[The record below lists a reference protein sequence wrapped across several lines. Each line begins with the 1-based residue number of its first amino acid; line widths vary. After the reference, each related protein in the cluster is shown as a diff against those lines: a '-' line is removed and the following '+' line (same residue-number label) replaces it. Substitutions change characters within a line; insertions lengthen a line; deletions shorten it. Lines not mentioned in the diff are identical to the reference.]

1 MSVRSSGSINSS
13 TPEERATV
21 KDRSAL
27 LGRGIRLELLTIAW
41 NALEAV
47 VAIGA
52 GMAAGSVAL
61 VGFGLDSVIESI
73 SGVALHRRL
82 SFEFRGATKEESEE
96 SERHALWF
104 VGISFYLI
112 AAYVAYDAVSSL
124 ITRTA
129 PDESYV
135 GIVLAAL
142 SLVAM
147 PLLAWAKRR
156 TGKALHSRA
165 LVADAAETLVCA
177 YLSFA
182 LLLGLALNAAK
193 GWWWADPAAALLMLP
208 LIMREGMEA
217 IASARGGGEPDD

>member
-1 MSVRSSGSINSS
+1 MK
-13 TPEERATV
+13 ATV
-21 KDRSAL
+21 VTDRLRL
-27 LGRGIRLELLTIAW
+27 LARGIWLEVLTVAW
-41 NALEAV
+41 NAIEAV

-52 GMAAGSVAL
+52 GVVAGSVAL

-73 SGVALHRRL
+73 SGVALYRRL
-82 SFEFRGATKEESEE
+82 TFEFRGATMADIEA
-96 SERHALWF
+96 SERRALWF

-124 ITRTA
+124 TTRSA

-142 SLVAM
+142 SLVVM

-156 TGKALHSRA
+156 TGKALQSRA
-165 LVADAAETLVCA
+165 MIADAAETLVCA

-182 LLLGLALNAAK
+182 LLLGLALNAML
-193 GWWWADPAAALLMLP
+193 GWWWADPVAALLMLP
-208 LIMREGMEA
+208 LIVREGKEA
-217 IASARGGGEPDD
+217 IDGARGEDVHGDPTR